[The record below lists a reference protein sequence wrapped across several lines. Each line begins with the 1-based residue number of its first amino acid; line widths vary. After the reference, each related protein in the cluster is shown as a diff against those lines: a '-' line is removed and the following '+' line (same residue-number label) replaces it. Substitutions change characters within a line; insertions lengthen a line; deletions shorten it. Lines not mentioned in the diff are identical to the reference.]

1 MMGKWIAALGAFATL
16 LFGALASQ
24 AQPAARS
31 PKTELAFF
39 QPTNIFHSGL
49 RHSHEVALTFD
60 DGPNNYTLAV
70 LDALK
75 AAGVK
80 ATFFIVGRMA
90 EAHPA
95 ILERIAAE
103 GNLLAN
109 HSATH
114 PFFGQSYADNP
125 ELLLDQVRR
134 VDDLIA
140 PLMPAGTQLYFRA
153 PYGSWRPAFAR
164 ALNADRE
171 LRKYVGPIYW
181 DEGGEVSF
189 SDDGYVLSSSDWECW
204 HRGWDAATCAKG
216 YMREIRRK
224 NGGVVL
230 MHCIHAQSAA
240 LVAQIVPPLIEEGY
254 TFVRLDQMP
263 AYRRY
268 ETEPEET
275 GPMTASA
282 ADFIAVKTPR

>member
-1 MMGKWIAALGAFATL
+1 MGKWVAALGGAAAIL
-16 LFGALASQ
+16 LGCPVAQ
-24 AQPAARS
+24 AQPPAPAA
-31 PKTELAFF
+31 KTELAFF
-39 QPTNIFHSGL
+39 QPKNIFHSGL
-49 RHSHEVALTFD
+49 RQSHVVALTFD
-60 DGPNNYTLAV
+60 DGPNNYTPAV

-75 AAGVK
+75 TAGVK

-95 ILERIAAE
+95 ILARIAAE
-103 GNLLAN
+103 GHLLGN

-114 PFFGQSYADNP
+114 PFFGQSYADHP
-125 ELLLDQVRR
+125 ELLLDQIRR
-134 VDDLIA
+134 VDDEIA

-164 ALNADRE
+164 ALNADPE

-189 SDDGYVLSSSDWECW
+189 SEDGYVLSSSDWECW

-224 NGGVVL
+224 DGGVVL
-230 MHCIHAQSAA
+230 MHCIHTQSAA
-240 LVAQIVPPLIEEGY
+240 LVAQIVPPLLEEGY
-254 TFVRLDQMP
+254 IFVRLDQMP
-263 AYRRY
+263 AYKQF
-268 ETEPEET
+268 ETPPEGT
-275 GPMTASA
+275 GPMLASA
-282 ADFIAVKTPR
+282 TDSTPVKNPR

>member
-1 MMGKWIAALGAFATL
+1 MGKWIAALAGFAAL
-16 LFGALASQ
+16 LGALAAE
-24 AQPAARS
+24 AQPAAR
-31 PKTELAFF
+31 PVKTELAFF

-49 RHSHEVALTFD
+49 RRSHEVALTFD
-60 DGPNNYTLAV
+60 DGPNNYTPAV

-95 ILERIAAE
+95 ILARIAAE
-103 GNLLAN
+103 GYLLAN

-114 PFFGQSYADNP
+114 PFFGQSFADNP
-125 ELLLDQVRR
+125 ELLLDQIRR
-134 VDDLIA
+134 VDDQIA

-164 ALNADRE
+164 ALNADPE

-224 NGGVVL
+224 DGGVVL

-240 LVAQIVPPLIEEGY
+240 LVAAIVPPLIEEGY

-263 AYRRY
+263 AYRQF
-268 ETEPEET
+268 ETPPEET
-275 GPMTASA
+275 GPMMASA
-282 ADFIAVKTPR
+282 ADSHALKNPR

>member
-1 MMGKWIAALGAFATL
+1 MGKALAGAIGLALGLMLPATVD
-16 LFGALASQ
+16 
-24 AQPAARS
+24 AQSTSHPA
-31 PKTELAFF
+31 KTELAYF
-39 QPTNIFHSGL
+39 QPKNIFHSGL
-49 RHSHEVALTFD
+49 RRSHVVALTFD
-60 DGPNNYTLAV
+60 DGPNEYTPAV

-80 ATFFIVGRMA
+80 ATFFIVGHMA

-95 ILERIAAE
+95 ILARIAAD

-114 PFFGQSYADNP
+114 PFFGQTYADHP
-125 ELLLDQVRR
+125 DMLLDQIRR
-134 VDDLIA
+134 VDNEIA
-140 PLMPAGTQLYFRA
+140 PLMPTGTKLYFRA
-153 PYGSWRPAFAR
+153 PYGSWRPAFAD

-181 DEGGEVSF
+181 DIGGEVSF
-189 SDDGYVLSSSDWECW
+189 SEDGYVLSAADWQCW
-204 HRGWDAATCAKG
+204 HRGWDPATCAKG

-224 NGGVVL
+224 DGGVVL

-240 LVAQIVPPLIEEGY
+240 LVAEVVPPLIEEGY

-263 AYRRY
+263 AYKQFD
-268 ETEPEET
+268 TPPEDM
-275 GPMTASA
+275 GPMLASA
-282 ADFIAVKTPR
+282 TVSGPQIASRP